1 MSNPQWLRCLQI
13 LAEKIP
19 EKEFQTWFTPL
30 RFGSIKADTLTLVVP
45 RRFVMERI
53 IGHYAQPL
61 QLAVSEAFGA
71 SLRVLFQVDENEG
84 ATTSASSASV
94 SKGAPAPVAIP
105 SQSVPEPSRYNLPS
119 LSPLFTFENFIEGR
133 SNKLA
138 RAIALSIAAEPGKPA
153 FNPFFLYG
161 PSGVGKTHL
170 AAAIATRL
178 AETQPA
184 LRTVFIPAQLFKQQF
199 AEATIANRQSQFIR
213 FYQEID
219 LLILDDV
226 QEITTAKTQQ
236 AFFHIFNHL
245 QLIGKQIIL
254 TSDTSPAQ
262 LQGMEERMLTR
273 FRSGIVTEMEQP
285 DVKLRRDIL
294 QAKIRRDGLRI
305 PREVVDYIAQ
315 NVESSVRELQGII
328 NSLMAYAVMDDC
340 EITLPMT
347 ERIVARAVNLQKRE
361 MTPERILRAVSDNCH
376 VSVRD
381 IQSSSRKRP
390 VVEARQLAIYLAQKY
405 TGLSLAQV
413 GRIVARRDHSTAIH
427 SCNQVAARIQADRTF
442 RNFVEEIEGSLK

>member
-1 MSNPQWLRCLQI
+1 MQNPQWQQCLQI
-13 LAEKIP
+13 LAQKLP
-19 EKEFQTWFTPL
+19 EKEFETWFTPL
-30 RFGSIKADTLTLVVP
+30 RFGSIKAGTLTLVVP

-61 QLAVSEAFGA
+61 QQAVTEAFGA
-71 SLRVLFQVDENEG
+71 SLRVLFKIDETI
-84 ATTSASSASV
+84 A
-94 SKGAPAPVAIP
+94 
-105 SQSVPEPSRYNLPS
+105 SQSEEKPEKPRRGRKAEDKGTAGAEEPSRYNLPA

-138 RAIALSIAAEPGKPA
+138 RAVALSIAAEPGKNA

-178 AETQPA
+178 AETQPD

-199 AEATIANRQSQFIR
+199 TEATIANRQSQFIR

-245 QLIGKQIIL
+245 QLIGKQIVL

-305 PREVVDYIAQ
+305 PRDVVDYIAQ

-328 NSLMAYAVMDDC
+328 NSLMVYAVMDNC
-340 EITLPMT
+340 EITVPMA

-361 MTPERILRAVSDNCH
+361 MTPERILRTVSDATRIP
-376 VSVRD
+376 VRD
-381 IQSSSRKRP
+381 IQSSSRKKD
-390 VVEARQLAIYLAQKY
+390 VVTARQLAIYLAHKY
-405 TGLSLAQV
+405 TDVSLAQI
-413 GRIVARRDHSTAIH
+413 GRIVARRDHSTAMH
-427 SCNQVAARIQADRTF
+427 SCNQIAARIQADRTF
-442 RNFVEEIEGSLK
+442 RQFVEEVEAKLK